1 MPDFTLPGSEGR
13 LPIGF
18 VEFQRGVIYSVHPR
32 LLAPLVPGETYTILA
47 SSRIKVAARERV
59 ASYAPYYGRARSMI
73 RARVA
78 ELRCATGDAPELRI
92 VSHAWFGME
101 ITGGSLVGA
110 AVRAAVVCPVIGQD
124 LPAGVPDPTGEELRA
139 ACVSQL
145 PALTNRGDWA
155 RWDEFVNEF
164 RLGPIGPIETVSY
177 GEYIPHRDG
186 IDFAPIVQRAEHRA
200 RRHFESLED
209 TSVETFTIIRRDWTC
224 LETGKSAHPWL
235 AHVNIYFAI

>member
-1 MPDFTLPGSEGR
+1 
-13 LPIGF
+13 
-18 VEFQRGVIYSVHPR
+18 
-32 LLAPLVPGETYTILA
+32 VPGETYTILA

-155 RWDEFVNEF
+155 LWDEFVNEF
-164 RLGPIGPIETVSY
+164 RLGPIGPIETFSY